1 MAALDWDG
9 SALQLAKLRCLA
21 EPEGILRWVKA
32 EAAGDAVIGIDA
44 PLVIPNATGM
54 RDAERQATCLYGK
67 YHAGAYPS
75 NQARVFWKRTTE
87 FSEALGN
94 LGFGHGDELT
104 PKTPGR
110 FQIEGYPPAAIVQ
123 LFALD
128 QIVKYK
134 KGKLAARSA
143 ELRRLR
149 GLMLDR
155 LPRLVPA
162 LSLAVLPE
170 VPSGGK
176 ELKAVEDQLD
186 AVLAA
191 YVAAHW
197 WYWGRERDDVL
208 GDAKRGYIIVPHRSE
223 PVAQNE
229 PIPDP
234 DPLVQ
239 FQKWFDQAQAA
250 GIPEANAMT
259 LATTSADGQPSARML
274 LLKDL
279 SDDGFV
285 FFTNFQSRKGRELA
299 ANPRAALVFYWP
311 TLHRQVRVTGEVS
324 KASRA
329 EAEAYFAT
337 RPRGAQLAACA
348 SSQSSVI
355 PDRAVLEAG
364 MEELAAKYADQPI
377 PTPPTWGG
385 YRLRPTTIE
394 FWQGSENRLHD
405 RLRYDRSP
413 GGVWKIARLAP

>member
-9 SALQLAKLRCLA
+9 TALQLAKLDCLA
-21 EPEGILRWVKA
+21 EPEDVLRWVKA
-32 EAAGDAVIGIDA
+32 EAGEDAVIGIDA
-44 PLVIPNATGM
+44 PLVIPNRTGM
-54 RDAERQATCLYGK
+54 RVPDRLAHTLYGK
-67 YHAGAYPS
+67 YHAGAYPA
-75 NQARVFWKRTTE
+75 NQTRVFWKRTTG
-87 FSEALGN
+87 FSAALVR
-94 LGFGHGDELT
+94 LGFRHGDKLA

-110 FQIEGYPPAAIVQ
+110 FQIEVYPHAAIVQ

-134 KGKLAARSA
+134 KGTLALRSA
-143 ELRRLR
+143 GLQRLRR
-149 GLMLDR
+149 LMLDR
-155 LPRLVPA
+155 LPHLVPR
-162 LSLAVLPE
+162 LAFTELPE
-170 VPSGGK
+170 IPSRGK

-186 AVLAA
+186 AILAA

-197 WYWGRERDDVL
+197 WYWGRERNDVL
-208 GDAKRGYIIVPHRSE
+208 GDARQGYMVVPHRADGA
-223 PVAQNE
+223 AQNE
-229 PIPDP
+229 PILDP

-239 FQKWFDQAQAA
+239 FQEWFDQARAA

-259 LATTSADGQPSARML
+259 LATTAADGQPSARMV

-311 TLHRQVRVTGEVS
+311 SLHRQVRVTGEVT

-337 RPRGAQLAACA
+337 RPLGSQLAAWA
-348 SSQSSVI
+348 SWQSSVI
-355 PDRAVLEAG
+355 PDRALLEAR
-364 MEELAAKYADQPI
+364 MEKLTAKYKDQPI

-385 YRLRPTTIE
+385 YRLRPATIE
-394 FWQGSENRLHD
+394 FWQGRENRLHD
-405 RLRYDRSP
+405 RLRYDRTP
-413 GGVWKIARLAP
+413 GGTWKIERLAP